1 MRVGID
7 LGGTNIAVG
16 LVENGTIVCKAS
28 VKTDSRDVGKIIC
41 DMADIIKSLCEKNG
55 IEPEYIES
63 IGIGAPGTPDKEN
76 TAVSNVFNIT
86 ESKIEF
92 GKELGKYFDRSIY
105 IENDARCAALGE
117 LLYGAAKGYKNVVM
131 ITLGTGIGSGII
143 INGRLYGGSNYAA
156 GEVGHMKICMNGE
169 KCKCG
174 EYGCYEQYASASAL
188 VRIAENMIENSKD
201 GQMHKLLRGG
211 CELDGKFIF
220 ECAHKN
226 IPTAL
231 RILEV
236 YTENVAVGLVNI
248 VNIFQPELIVVGG
261 GISAQGDFLLNPIR
275 EYVGRHVFTKN
286 MPVASIVS
294 AQLGNDAGII
304 GAAMLDC

>member
-7 LGGTNIAVG
+7 LGGTNVGMG
-16 LVENGTIVCKAS
+16 LVENGGVVCKAS
-28 VKTDSRDVGKIIC
+28 VKTHSRDVGRIIR
-41 DMADIIKSLCEKNG
+41 DMADTVNALCEKCG
-55 IEPEYIES
+55 IKSEDIES
-63 IGIGAPGTPDKEN
+63 IGIGTPGTPDKEN
-76 TAVSNVFNIT
+76 AAVSNVFNIT
-86 ESKIEF
+86 DGKIEF
-92 GKELGKYFDRSIY
+92 GRELGKYFEQSIY

-143 INGRLYGGSNYAA
+143 IDGKLYGGSNYAA

-188 VRIAENMIENSKD
+188 VRSAENIIKANKD
-201 GQMHKLLRGG
+201 DEMYRQIQ
-211 CELDGKFIF
+211 EEAVLDGKFIF
-220 ECAHKN
+220 EHAHKN
-226 IPTAL
+226 NPLAL
-231 RILEV
+231 RILNG

-248 VNIFQPELIVVGG
+248 INIFQPELIVVGG
-261 GISAQGDFLLNPIR
+261 GVSAQGDFLLNPIR
-275 EYVGRHVFTKN
+275 EYVKKHVFTKN
-286 MPVASIVS
+286 MPTARIEC
-294 AQLGNDAGII
+294 ARLGNDAGII